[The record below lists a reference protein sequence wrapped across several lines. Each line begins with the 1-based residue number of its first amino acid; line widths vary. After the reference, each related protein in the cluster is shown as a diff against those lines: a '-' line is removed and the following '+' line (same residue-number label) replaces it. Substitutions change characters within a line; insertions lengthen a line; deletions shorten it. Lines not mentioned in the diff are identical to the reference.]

1 MNGENN
7 LKEWSIVKKN
17 ELYITVGVKNTVPP
31 MVIALMI
38 EMAMEVEEKDYL
50 QVFRVSVRDGFSIIK
65 LIQEVPVYER
75 SIKISWV
82 PEHDLKLFFM
92 DNVFMLAEEY

>member
-1 MNGENN
+1 MER
-7 LKEWSIVKKN
+7 N
-17 ELYITVGVKNTVPP
+17 ELYITVGVKNIIPP

-38 EMAMEVEEKDYL
+38 EMAMEVEKKDYL
-50 QVFRVSVRDGFSIIK
+50 QVFRVSVKDGFTIIK
-65 LIQEVPVYER
+65 LTQEVPVYER

-82 PEHDLKLFFM
+82 PEHDLKVFFM

>member
-1 MNGENN
+1 ME
-7 LKEWSIVKKN
+7 KN
-17 ELYITVGVKNTVPP
+17 KLYITVGVKNIVPP

-50 QVFRVSVRDGFSIIK
+50 QVFRVSVKDDFSIIK
-65 LIQEVPVYER
+65 LTQEVPAYER

-82 PEHDLKLFFM
+82 PEHDLKLFYM
-92 DNVFMLAEEY
+92 DGVLMMSEEY

>member
-1 MNGENN
+1 MEN
-7 LKEWSIVKKN
+7 N

-50 QVFRVSVRDGFSIIK
+50 QVFRVIAKDDFTIIK
-65 LIQEVPVYER
+65 LTQEVPIYEK

>member
-1 MNGENN
+1 MEN
-7 LKEWSIVKKN
+7 N

-31 MVIALMI
+31 MVIELMI

-50 QVFRVSVRDGFSIIK
+50 QVFKVIAKDGFTIIK
-65 LIQEVPVYER
+65 LTQEVPIYEK

-92 DNVFMLAEEY
+92 DNVLMLAEEY

>member
-1 MNGENN
+1 ME
-7 LKEWSIVKKN
+7 KN

-38 EMAMEVEEKDYL
+38 EMAMEVKEKDYL

-82 PEHDLKLFFM
+82 PEHDLKLFFTG
-92 DNVFMLAEEY
+92 NVFMLAEEY